1 MPAPSFCI
9 VDTNVALAANGH
21 SEQCSKELAT
31 QCVDLLLEI
40 KSTGKIALDPTDR
53 IVSEYRNKL
62 NPSGQQG
69 VGNAFL
75 VWVLRNQWNP
85 EKCEM
90 RKITCTDEDHQ
101 EFDEFPDHEEL
112 QDFDISDRKFIAVAN
127 AGEEKLPI
135 LQAVDF
141 KWWGWKDAL
150 SEAGI
155 NIIFVDEEFAKKGYE
170 QHLLGS

>member
-1 MPAPSFCI
+1 MNAPQFCI
-9 VDTNVALAANGH
+9 VDTNVALAANGN
-21 SEQCSKELAT
+21 SEQCSNKLAAT
-31 QCVDLLLEI
+31 CVDLLLQI
-40 KSTGKIALDPTDR
+40 KASGKIALDPADR

-75 VWVLRNQWNP
+75 VWVLRNQWNT

-90 RKITCTDEDHQ
+90 RNITCIDEDHQ
-101 EFDEFPDHEEL
+101 EFEEFPDHEDL
-112 QDFDISDRKFIAVAN
+112 QNFDISDRKFIAVAN
-127 AGEEKLPI
+127 GGDVKPPI

-150 SEAGI
+150 AEAGI
-155 NIIFVDEEFAKKGYE
+155 EVIFVDEDAARKGYE
-170 QHLLGS
+170 EHQRSS